1 VSEEPS
7 GRPGSRAPRKRAT
20 GSGTRAKKAAGRKAG
35 ATDRKAENV
44 ADTSEDALLKA
55 RSSLPATTGDGSTLL
70 ENCRTKWQHG
80 AWHELITIPDESIA
94 QDSERAKLALILS
107 AAHAHTGDQARSHQ
121 LAKQAMDW
129 GADRRTAA
137 RILISAAYNT
147 LGRVAQTL
155 DESDTALAHFS
166 DAVTLVEH
174 RADAKLLAKTR
185 QIRETGN
192 LGLLPDAIA
201 AFGSEL
207 QQLRKDPDAAATR
220 LDSLERELA
229 LLRHD
234 LSRQTSLP
242 ATPRSVGEN
251 PAEAD
256 QLIWP
261 ELTFPPEEAELI
273 QKHYAAAGVILEYG
287 SGGSTVLGAKQPG
300 KLILSVESDARWA
313 QDLQSRIDAAGLPSP
328 VIMYHADIGPTG
340 AWGRPVDESHWRQF
354 HRYPTAIWSQD
365 FFRQPDL
372 VLIDGRFRPACFV
385 TTCLRTTAP
394 VTVLFD
400 DYADRPAYHVVE
412 RLMEPVRVVGRVA
425 EFFVEPRQWPGWV
438 HDLQSELFTAATFST
453 QRRVD
458 YARPQQTQ

>member
-1 VSEEPS
+1 MSEKPT
-7 GRPGSRAPRKRAT
+7 GRSSTRTPRKRTAGNSTGATKAT
-20 GSGTRAKKAAGRKAG
+20 GRKSGATGRKTGNAAEGEEAALLGTRAP
-35 ATDRKAENV
+35 
-44 ADTSEDALLKA
+44 
-55 RSSLPATTGDGSTLL
+55 LPVTTGESSTLL

-80 AWHELITIPDESIA
+80 VWHELIAIPDNAIE
-94 QDSERAKLALILS
+94 QDSERVKLALILS
-107 AAHAHTGDQARSHQ
+107 AAHGHAGDQARSRR
-121 LAKQAMDW
+121 LAKQAIEW
-129 GADRRTAA
+129 GADQRTAA
-137 RILISAAYNT
+137 RILISAAYNN
-147 LGRVAQTL
+147 LGRVAQSL
-155 DESDTALAHFS
+155 DESDIALAHFS
-166 DAVTLVEH
+166 EAVALVEH
-174 RADAKLLAKTR
+174 RADAKLLAQTR

-192 LGLLPDAIA
+192 LGLLPDAVA

-207 QQLRKDPDAAATR
+207 QLLRKDPDAPATR
-220 LDSLERELA
+220 LESLERELA

-234 LSRQTSLP
+234 LSRKTSLP
-242 ATPRSVGEN
+242 ASPRSVGEK
-251 PAEAD
+251 PTEED
-256 QLIWP
+256 QLTWP

-273 QKHYAAAGVILEYG
+273 QEHYAAAGVILEYG

-328 VIMYHADIGPTG
+328 VILYHADIGPTG

-438 HDLQSELFTAATFST
+438 HDLQNELFTAATFST
-453 QRRVD
+453 QTHVD
-458 YARPQQTQ
+458 YGKSR